1 MNRRQWLG
9 SVFKMSAAAAV
20 LMSPLRVLANIRE
33 GFSAETVDDALA
45 AVVDGRPVET
55 SDLIKFKIPDI
66 AENGAV
72 VPVTVATD
80 LPDVTAINIVIE
92 NNPNPLTSRFDI
104 SPNVVADVSTRVK
117 MGETSMVRVYVET
130 PVKIYT
136 TAKEVKVTIGG
147 CGG

>member
-1 MNRRQWLG
+1 MNRRQWLAG
-9 SVFKMSAAAAV
+9 ALKLSAATAV
-20 LMSPLRVLANIRE
+20 LMSPLRVLASIRE
-33 GFSAETVDDALA
+33 GFNAETVDDALQ
-45 AVVDGRPVET
+45 AVLDGRPVEE

-72 VPVTVATD
+72 VPVTVSTD

-117 MGETSMVRVYVET
+117 MGESSMVRVYVET
-130 PVKIYT
+130 PNKIYT